1 MEEGAPRM
9 NIEHRLTEILA
20 PETAAIAAV
29 RAGQVS

>member
-1 MEEGAPRM
+1 M